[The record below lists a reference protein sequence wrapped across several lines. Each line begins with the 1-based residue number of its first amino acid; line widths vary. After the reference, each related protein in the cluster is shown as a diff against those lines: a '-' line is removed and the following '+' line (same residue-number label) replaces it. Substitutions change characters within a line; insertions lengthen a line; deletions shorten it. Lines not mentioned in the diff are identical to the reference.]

1 MEDIHSCAQQEA
13 LIDYLY
19 GELSEADG
27 RAFQRHVKE
36 CSGCAADVA
45 DFNLARRSV
54 VAWRDE
60 AIGGVDLSAASR
72 SAVRA
77 LPRRSAVAA
86 FREFFNLSPLWMK
99 GAVGFAAIVFCVLA
113 AMAIGRLQETKPTP
127 VASVPAGPSQEEL
140 NALVE
145 RRVDEELAK
154 RKQLETRNDNL
165 KEETVARNINVEQS
179 RPFKK
184 RETVATNSLN
194 HSPRRP
200 LSKVEREQ
208 LAMDLG
214 LVTSNDSDLDLLE
227 DKINQP

>member
-1 MEDIHSCAQQEA
+1 MKEIQSCAQQEA

-19 GELSEADG
+19 GELGEADA
-27 RAFQRHVKE
+27 RVFQRHVQE
-36 CSGCAADVA
+36 CSGCAADLA

-60 AIGGVDLSAASR
+60 SIGSVDLNADSR
-72 SAVRA
+72 AAVRA
-77 LPRRSAVAA
+77 LPQRSAVAA

-113 AMAIGRLQETKPTP
+113 VMAVGRLQESKPT
-127 VASVPAGPSQEEL
+127 SVVSLPAGPSQEEL
-140 NALVE
+140 NALVQ

-154 RKQLETRNDNL
+154 RKQLETRNDSL
-165 KEETVARNINVEQS
+165 KETVARNINVERS

>member
-1 MEDIHSCAQQEA
+1 MI
-13 LIDYLY
+13 
-19 GELSEADG
+19 
-27 RAFQRHVKE
+27 
-36 CSGCAADVA
+36 
-45 DFNLARRSV
+45 
-54 VAWRDE
+54 
-60 AIGGVDLSAASR
+60 
-72 SAVRA
+72 AV
-77 LPRRSAVAA
+77 
-86 FREFFNLSPLWMK
+86 
-99 GAVGFAAIVFCVLA
+99 
-113 AMAIGRLQETKPTP
+113 GRLQETKPTP
-127 VASVPAGPSQEEL
+127 VVSLPARPSQEEL
-140 NALVE
+140 NALVQ

-165 KEETVARNINVEQS
+165 NETVARNTNVEQS

>member
-1 MEDIHSCAQQEA
+1 MEQDIHSCAQQEA

-19 GELSEADG
+19 GELSEVEA
-27 RAFQRHVKE
+27 RAFHRHVKE
-36 CSGCAADVA
+36 CSGCAADLA

-60 AIGGVDLSAASR
+60 AIGGADLSADSR
-72 SAVRA
+72 SHVKA

-99 GAVGFAAIVFCVLA
+99 GAVGFAAVVFCVLA
-113 AMAIGRLQETKPTP
+113 VIAVGRLQETKPGP
-127 VASVPAGPSQEEL
+127 VVAVPAGPSQDEL
-140 NALVE
+140 NALVQ

-154 RKQLETRNDNL
+154 RKQLETRSDTL
-165 KEETVARNINVEQS
+165 KETVARNANVEPS

-184 RETVATNSLN
+184 RETVATNALN

>member
-19 GELSEADG
+19 GELSEANG

-45 DFNLARRSV
+45 NFNLARRSV

-60 AIGGVDLSAASR
+60 AIGGVDLSADSR
-72 SAVRA
+72 SAIRA

-113 AMAIGRLQETKPTP
+113 VMAIGRLQETKPTP
-127 VASVPAGPSQEEL
+127 VAYVPAGPSQEEL
-140 NALVE
+140 NALVQ
-145 RRVDEELAK
+145 RRLDEELAK
-154 RKQLETRNDNL
+154 RNQLETRNDNL
-165 KEETVARNINVEQS
+165 NETVARNTNVEQS

-208 LAMDLG
+208 LAMDLR

>member
-1 MEDIHSCAQQEA
+1 
-13 LIDYLY
+13 
-19 GELSEADG
+19 
-27 RAFQRHVKE
+27 V
-36 CSGCAADVA
+36 
-45 DFNLARRSV
+45 
-54 VAWRDE
+54 
-60 AIGGVDLSAASR
+60 
-72 SAVRA
+72 
-77 LPRRSAVAA
+77 
-86 FREFFNLSPLWMK
+86 
-99 GAVGFAAIVFCVLA
+99 
-113 AMAIGRLQETKPTP
+113 MAIGRLQETKPTP

-140 NALVE
+140 NALVQ

-165 KEETVARNINVEQS
+165 KEETVARNTNVEQS

-184 RETVATNSLN
+184 RETVTTNSLN